1 MTSREYLQ
9 ALGDA
14 LSTLVPDRERSEI
27 IRYYEEYFEEA
38 GPEREAELIGELG
51 DPGELARKIA
61 REGGFSGGGEGTD
74 PKRHSNRW
82 KWVAGIAA
90 AAVLVLAGTFAA
102 LSAFNARLWDQA
114 NEPSGPVSVPPS
126 GGVTSIAPASP
137 SQATESQPVGESQQ
151 PSQAPSD
158 PAAVADFVRLDIEIA
173 LGNVTVRT
181 GADWGLTLDSSGK
194 DRYGED
200 YLLHYTLEN
209 DELTIWST
217 PRSLETAEGNNVDS
231 RVVVTVPEG
240 WTLERVDIKNGLGGI
255 DVDGLEADEITAKLG
270 MGVFEGDHLTVG
282 ELDIYNGMGNI
293 ALQGSLAVKTELES
307 GMGDIDLDT
316 DSSLASCAYDL
327 ESGMGSIRVD
337 GTTYTT
343 PQSKT
348 EGELSLNASTGMGD
362 ITVDF
367 GG

>member
-1 MTSREYLQ
+1 MTSQEYLE
-9 ALGDA
+9 ALGAA

-27 IRYYEEYFEEA
+27 LRYYQEYFEEA
-38 GPEREAELIGELG
+38 GPEREAELMEELG
-51 DPGELARKIA
+51 RPEDLAQKIA
-61 REGGFSGGGEGTD
+61 REGGFSGGEGAR
-74 PKRHSNRW
+74 PPRGSNRW
-82 KWVAGIAA
+82 KWAVGIAA
-90 AAVLVLAGTFAA
+90 AVVLVLAGTFAA
-102 LSAFNARLWDQA
+102 LSAFNAHLLTQA

-126 GGVTSIAPASP
+126 GGVTSIAPTSP
-137 SQATESQPVGESQQ
+137 APGTETQPVGETQQ

-158 PAAVADFVRLDIEIA
+158 PAAVADFVRLDIEIG
-173 LGNVTVRT
+173 LGAVTVRT
-181 GADWGLTLDSSGK
+181 GEDWGLTLESSGQ

-270 MGVFEGDHLTVG
+270 MGAFEGVHLTAG
-282 ELDIYNGMGNI
+282 ELDVYNGMGNI
-293 ALQGSLAVKTELES
+293 SLRGPIATRTELET
-307 GMGDIDLDT
+307 GMGSIDIDT
-316 DSSLASCAYDL
+316 DSPLASCAYDL
-327 ESGMGSIRVD
+327 ESDMGGIRID

-348 EGELSLNASTGMGD
+348 EGELSLTARNGMGD

>member
-27 IRYYEEYFEEA
+27 IRYYQEYFEEA

-61 REGGFSGGGEGTD
+61 REGGFSGGEGAWP
-74 PKRHSNRW
+74 PKRSNRW

-102 LSAFNARLWDQA
+102 LSAFNAHLWAQA
-114 NEPSGPVSVPPS
+114 NEPSGTTSVPPS

-137 SQATESQPVGESQQ
+137 SPGTESQQ

-255 DVDGLEADEITAKLG
+255 DVDGLEADEIAAKLG

-293 ALQGSLAVKTELES
+293 ALQGTLAVKTELES